1 MPERQLQEMFKE
13 AWSQALVGFNS
24 AEQEAEKVFQRIA
37 DAAGFGPE
45 DVKRHARE
53 FGERLGAQRKEIER
67 TIDEAVRKA
76 TVRFKLPTREEI
88 DGLRQRVDAIA
99 VRLDALTTAAL
110 AQSEQSGQP
119 EQSEPAQQPEED
131 GSKEQPV

>member
-13 AWSQALVGFNS
+13 AWSQALVGINT
-24 AEQEAEKVFQRIA
+24 AEQEAEKVFARIA
-37 DAAGFGPE
+37 DAAGFTPD

-67 TIDEAVRKA
+67 TIDDAVRRA

-88 DGLRQRVDAIA
+88 DSLRQRVDSIA
-99 VRLDALTTAAL
+99 ARVDALATDKKTD
-110 AQSEQSGQP
+110 QEQK
-119 EQSEPAQQPEED
+119 A
-131 GSKEQPV
+131 